1 MKEKVK
7 FAFHVLTHPFDGF
20 WDLKREGKGSLLL
33 AFIFIFLWILS
44 NVITQEVTSFLFN
57 ETALQLVDISVE
69 IQKVLVVFI
78 LFCVG
83 NWSITTLMEG
93 EGSFKDIV
101 MVFGYSCLPLSLINI
116 PLAFLSLVFTYSE
129 SVYYSGS
136 QHTGRRVVFLPAVY
150 GNHDGASVHRDENG
164 GYLHPDGARHVG
176 AGVHLSAVLQAYLPV
191 FHLCVG
197 DLPGIELSHMRA
209 HFRNTLSIDLV
220 PRPLAAGMKRERR
233 GSEHE
238 KG

>member
-69 IQKVLVVFI
+69 IQKVLVVF
-78 LFCVG
+78 
-83 NWSITTLMEG
+83 
-93 EGSFKDIV
+93 SFLRGQLVYHHVDGGRGFLQGYCHGV
-101 MVFGYSCLPLSLINI
+101 GYSCLPLSLINI

-129 SVYYSGS
+129 SVYYSALS
-136 QHTGRRVVFLPAVY
+136 IL
-150 GNHDGASVHRDENG
+150 
-164 GYLHPDGARHVG
+164 
-176 AGVHLSAVLQAYLPV
+176 AGVWFFFLLFTGIMTVHQYTVMKMVATSILTVLAMLALVFIYLLFFKLISQFSTFV
-191 FHLCVG
+191 LA
-197 DLPGIELSHMRA
+197 IYQELSYR
-209 HFRNTLSIDLV
+209 I
-220 PRPLAAGMKRERR
+220 
-233 GSEHE
+233 
-238 KG
+238 

>member
-57 ETALQLVDISVE
+57 ETALQLVDNSGE
-69 IQKVLVVFI
+69 IQKVL
-78 LFCVG
+78 VG

-129 SVYYSGS
+129 SVYYSALS
-136 QHTGRRVVFLPAVY
+136 IL
-150 GNHDGASVHRDENG
+150 
-164 GYLHPDGARHVG
+164 
-176 AGVHLSAVLQAYLPV
+176 AGVWFFFLLFTGIMTVHQYTVMKMVATSILTVLAMLALVFIYLLFFKLISQFSTFV
-191 FHLCVG
+191 LA
-197 DLPGIELSHMRA
+197 IYQELSYR
-209 HFRNTLSIDLV
+209 I
-220 PRPLAAGMKRERR
+220 
-233 GSEHE
+233 
-238 KG
+238 

>member
-1 MKEKVK
+1 M
-7 FAFHVLTHPFDGF
+7 AFHVLTHPCD
-20 WDLKREGKGSLLL
+20 WSCNPKREGKGSLLL
-33 AFIFIFLWILS
+33 AWIFSFLWILS
-44 NVITQEVTSFLFN
+44 NVITQEVTIFLFN

-129 SVYYSGS
+129 SVYYSALS
-136 QHTGRRVVFLPAVY
+136 IL
-150 GNHDGASVHRDENG
+150 
-164 GYLHPDGARHVG
+164 
-176 AGVHLSAVLQAYLPV
+176 AGVWFFFLLFTGIMTVHQYTVMKMVATSILTVLAMLALVFIYLLFFKLISQFSTFV
-191 FHLCVG
+191 LA
-197 DLPGIELSHMRA
+197 IYQELSYR
-209 HFRNTLSIDLV
+209 I
-220 PRPLAAGMKRERR
+220 
-233 GSEHE
+233 
-238 KG
+238 

>member
-20 WDLKREGKGSLLL
+20 WDLKREGKAASAA

-129 SVYYSGS
+129 SVYYSALSILAGVWFFFLLF
-136 QHTGRRVVFLPAVY
+136 TGIMT
-150 GNHDGASVHRDENG
+150 VHQYTVMKMG

>member
-33 AFIFIFLWILS
+33 AFMFIFLWILS

-129 SVYYSGS
+129 SVYYSALS
-136 QHTGRRVVFLPAVY
+136 IL
-150 GNHDGASVHRDENG
+150 
-164 GYLHPDGARHVG
+164 
-176 AGVHLSAVLQAYLPV
+176 AGVWFFFLLFTGIMTVHQYTVMKMVATSILTVLAMLALVFIYLLFFKLISQFSTFV
-191 FHLCVG
+191 LA
-197 DLPGIELSHMRA
+197 IYQELSYR
-209 HFRNTLSIDLV
+209 I
-220 PRPLAAGMKRERR
+220 
-233 GSEHE
+233 
-238 KG
+238 

>member
-1 MKEKVK
+1 M
-7 FAFHVLTHPFDGF
+7 
-20 WDLKREGKGSLLL
+20 
-33 AFIFIFLWILS
+33 
-44 NVITQEVTSFLFN
+44 ITQEVTSFLFN

-129 SVYYSGS
+129 SVYYSALS
-136 QHTGRRVVFLPAVY
+136 IL
-150 GNHDGASVHRDENG
+150 
-164 GYLHPDGARHVG
+164 
-176 AGVHLSAVLQAYLPV
+176 AGVWFFFLLFTGIMTVHQYTVMKMVATSILTVLAMLALVFIYLLFFKLISQFSTFV
-191 FHLCVG
+191 LA
-197 DLPGIELSHMRA
+197 IYQELSYR
-209 HFRNTLSIDLV
+209 I
-220 PRPLAAGMKRERR
+220 
-233 GSEHE
+233 
-238 KG
+238 